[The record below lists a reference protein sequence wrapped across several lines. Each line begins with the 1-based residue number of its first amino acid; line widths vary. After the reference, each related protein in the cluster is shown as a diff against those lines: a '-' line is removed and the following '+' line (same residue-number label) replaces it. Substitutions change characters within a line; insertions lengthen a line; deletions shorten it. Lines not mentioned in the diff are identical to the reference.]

1 MTPPLSR
8 RRRDLRR
15 VEEHLDHHRGPPG
28 GGGGDRGPSGRT
40 DRDRLHLRRPGHVA
54 KGLRDFGRAN
64 PLLIIKAGVLEGKVM
79 TPDEVRRLADLES
92 REVLLA
98 KVAGGMQGILQQ
110 AISLISAP
118 LSQAARLIA
127 ALEQAAAEN
136 PSLLAA
142 PAPRRSRPTPTW
154 SRPRTPRSRPT
165 PNWRPPRRPPPS
177 PATKSS
183 PLRRHPQHRC
193 NYTLDGDHRRGHL
206 SQHPLRKT
214 SRKGSPNYPGHQH
227 RRAP

>member
-1 MTPPLSR
+1 
-8 RRRDLRR
+8 
-15 VEEHLDHHRGPPG
+15 
-28 GGGGDRGPSGRT
+28 
-40 DRDRLHLRRPGHVA
+40 
-54 KGLRDFGRAN
+54 
-64 PLLIIKAGVLEGKVM
+64 M

-142 PAPRRSRPTPTW
+142 SGCSAGADQRRPGRGRRLRPSRPTP
-154 SRPRTPRSRPT
+154 S
-165 PNWRPPRRPPPS
+165 WRPPEETTSEPSNEELAASAATAAPAAPPS
-177 PATKSS
+177 AETAAEASDVS
-183 PLRRHPQHRC
+183 IRC
-193 NYTLDGDHRRGHL
+193 GRQLGKNAHHGEA
-206 SQHPLRKT
+206 
-214 SRKGSPNYPGHQH
+214 QH